1 MTPNPTPPKGH
12 TPMPDSTDLLLIDVE
27 GQTRNYTFS
36 GPGTPARICAR
47 ALLDTPQVIHKLN
60 HPAGRLAILGGL
72 HRHRKNPNFHAS
84 VLAHTLGSPVEDLRG
99 SILFAGLT
107 PNDELTALPPG
118 IRAIAEDT
126 FALPPTAQSA
136 PTPDIN

>member
-1 MTPNPTPPKGH
+1 
-12 TPMPDSTDLLLIDVE
+12 MPDSTDLLLIDVE
-27 GQTRNYTFS
+27 GQTRSYALS

-72 HRHRKNPNFHAS
+72 HRHRKRPNFHAS
-84 VLAHTLGSPVEDLRG
+84 VLAHTLGGPVEDLRG

-118 IRAIAEDT
+118 IRAIAKDT
-126 FALPPTAQSA
+126 FTPPATPQS
-136 PTPDIN
+136 TPIPGIN